1 MEQKYVNSIRNA
13 EKSLQLADHLAYVTF
28 PLLGEQR
35 ISLKIITELNIFAI
49 YLINAILQYEYYF
62 KRISLYR
69 DARSNLETFR
79 SSCIKPYKFS
89 DEEVRALF
97 DIMRLAEA
105 HKRSPMEF
113 VKNSNV
119 VIMTDNMRTETINM
133 DRIKNFIRMSKS
145 VLGKTK
151 ERLSQSKLA

>member
-1 MEQKYVNSIRNA
+1 MEQKHLNSLKNA
-13 EKSLQLADHLAYVTF
+13 EKSLRLADHLAYVTF
-28 PLLGEQR
+28 PLIGEQR

-62 KRISLYR
+62 KRINLYR

-79 SSCIKPYKFS
+79 SSCIKTYKFS
-89 DEEVRALF
+89 DEEARALF

-105 HKRSPMEF
+105 HKKSPMEF

-133 DRIKNFIRMSKS
+133 EKIKNFIRVSKS
-145 VLGKTK
+145 IMGKTK
-151 ERLSQSKLA
+151 ERLSQSKII